1 MEVEVRY
8 ISRGGNTKK
17 VADAIAK
24 AADTKARDLGET
36 VKAPVDLLFIGGAMY
51 AFGLDESLV
60 EYIEGLDTALIK
72 AAAVFG
78 TSAMVNGN
86 KKIVSLLKK
95 KGIRVIDENFYCR
108 GEFLKTH
115 KGRPDE
121 SDLEK
126 ATAFAERAIAG
137 LG

>member
-1 MEVEVRY
+1 
-8 ISRGGNTKK
+8 
-17 VADAIAK
+17 
-24 AADTKARDLGET
+24 
-36 VKAPVDLLFIGGAMY
+36 MY
-51 AFGLDESLV
+51 AFGLDESFV
-60 EYIEGLDTALIK
+60 EYIEGLDAALIK